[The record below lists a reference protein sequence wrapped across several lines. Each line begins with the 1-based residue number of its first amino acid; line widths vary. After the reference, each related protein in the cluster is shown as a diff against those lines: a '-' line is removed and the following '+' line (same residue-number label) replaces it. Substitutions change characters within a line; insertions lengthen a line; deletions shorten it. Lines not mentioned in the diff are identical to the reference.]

1 MRRFPSGLPLHLLT
15 LPLLAGLLGFPAAV
29 RAEDPAPPSAPPSM
43 LRVALDFG
51 GTMGPLKHPAAAF
64 PSPTSS
70 IERGVPERNS
80 AARVTFGVRLALSQ
94 FFDVGSLWESN
105 VLDWYLAGD
114 LRVMSIRVGLE
125 KELELSRW
133 FALGLGVH
141 GAAGEVT
148 ISTGETAFNAPPTP
162 GSGPGP
168 DTIEELRAGEW
179 LFGLGGS
186 ASLLILT
193 GSPVYFRLQGGYTQ
207 YLGKADH
214 FETRGKDYRPQ
225 GFSASLSGP
234 SASFSVGVRL

>member
-1 MRRFPSGLPLHLLT
+1 MRRSSSGLLLQLLT
-15 LPLLAGLLGFPAAV
+15 LPLLAGLLGFPATAW
-29 RAEDPAPPSAPPSM
+29 AEEPPPPSPPSM

-51 GTMGPLKHPAAAF
+51 GTMGALKHPAAILPPTAF
-64 PSPTSS
+64 GTSRTAS
-70 IERGVPERNS
+70 TRDS
-80 AARVTFGVRLALSQ
+80 AARLTLGVRLALSQ
-94 FFDVGSLWESN
+94 FFDVRSLWVSN

-114 LRVMSIRVGLE
+114 LRVLSIRMGVE
-125 KELELSRW
+125 KELGLSRW

-141 GAAGEVT
+141 GAAGEVS
-148 ISTGETAFNAPPTP
+148 IGTGEIAPNGPPAP

-193 GSPVYFRLQGGYTQ
+193 ASPVYFRLQGGYTQ

-214 FETRGKDYRPQ
+214 FETRGKDHTPQ
-225 GFSASLSGP
+225 GFSVSLSGP
-234 SASFSVGVRL
+234 SASISVGVRL

>member
-1 MRRFPSGLPLHLLT
+1 MRRSSIGLPLPLLT

-29 RAEDPAPPSAPPSM
+29 RAEEPPPPSTPSM

-51 GTMGPLKHPAAAF
+51 GTLGALKHPAAVLP
-64 PSPTSS
+64 PSAIGTD
-70 IERGVPERNS
+70 RTAS
-80 AARVTFGVRLALSQ
+80 ARDSANRLTFGVRLALSQ
-94 FFDVGSLWESN
+94 FFNVGSLWESN

-114 LRVMSIRVGLE
+114 LRVLSIRVGVE
-125 KELELSRW
+125 KELGLSRW

-141 GAAGEVT
+141 GAAGEVS
-148 ISTGETAFNAPPTP
+148 IGTGETAFNAPPAP

-168 DTIEELRAGEW
+168 DTAEELRAGEW
-179 LFGLGGS
+179 LFGLGGT

-214 FETRGKDYRPQ
+214 FETHGRDYRPRD
-225 GFSASLSGP
+225 FSVSLSGP
-234 SASFSVGVRL
+234 SASVAVGVRL

>member
-1 MRRFPSGLPLHLLT
+1 MRRSSLGLLLQLLI

-29 RAEDPAPPSAPPSM
+29 RAEEPPPPRAPSA
-43 LRVALDFG
+43 LRVALDIG
-51 GTMGPLKHPAAAF
+51 GTMGALKHPAAAL
-64 PSPTSS
+64 PPTPFGLARTASA
-70 IERGVPERNS
+70 RDS
-80 AARVTFGVRLALSQ
+80 AARATFGVRLALSQ

-114 LRVMSIRVGLE
+114 LRVLSIRVGVE
-125 KELELSRW
+125 KELGLSRW

-141 GAAGEVT
+141 GAAGEVS
-148 ISTGETAFNAPPTP
+148 IGTGDTATNAPPAP

-193 GSPVYFRLQGGYTQ
+193 ASPVYFRLQGGYTQ

-214 FETRGKDYRPQ
+214 FETRGKDYTPQ
-225 GFSASLSGP
+225 GFSVSLSGP
-234 SASFSVGVRL
+234 SASISAGVRL

>member
-1 MRRFPSGLPLHLLT
+1 
-15 LPLLAGLLGFPAAV
+15 
-29 RAEDPAPPSAPPSM
+29 M

-51 GTMGPLKHPAAAF
+51 GTMGALKHPAAAL
-64 PSPTSS
+64 PTPTFS
-70 IERGVPERNS
+70 INRAVPERDS

-94 FFDVGSLWESN
+94 FFDVGSLWASN

-114 LRVMSIRVGLE
+114 LRVLSIRVGLE
-125 KELELSRW
+125 KELGLSRW

-148 ISTGETAFNAPPTP
+148 IGTGEAALNAPPAP

-168 DTIEELRAGEW
+168 DGIEELRAGEW
-179 LFGLGGS
+179 LFGLGAS

-214 FETRGKDYRPQ
+214 FETRNKDYRP
-225 GFSASLSGP
+225 GDFSVSLSGP
-234 SASFSVGVRL
+234 SASVSVGVRL

>member
-1 MRRFPSGLPLHLLT
+1 MRRSSSGLPLHLLT

-29 RAEDPAPPSAPPSM
+29 RAEEPPPPSAPSM

-51 GTMGPLKHPAAAF
+51 GTLGALKHPAAVL
-64 PSPTSS
+64 PPTVIGTERTASS
-70 IERGVPERNS
+70 RDS
-80 AARVTFGVRLALSQ
+80 ATRLTLGVRLALSQ

-114 LRVMSIRVGLE
+114 LRVLSMRVGVE
-125 KELELSRW
+125 KELGLSRW

-141 GAAGEVT
+141 GAAGEVS
-148 ISTGETAFNAPPTP
+148 IGTGDMASNAPPAP

-168 DTIEELRAGEW
+168 DTTEELRAGKW

-193 GSPVYFRLQGGYTQ
+193 ASPVYFRLQGGYTQ
-207 YLGKADH
+207 YLSKADH
-214 FETRGKDYRPQ
+214 FETRDKDYTPQ
-225 GFSASLSGP
+225 GFSVSLSGP
-234 SASFSVGVRL
+234 SASVSVGVRL